1 VRRRGL
7 LLLWSLL
14 AAVPAR
20 AEEPSAPETTHV
32 LAGEVAV
39 GGGLT
44 WLGGDAS
51 TSGSLQVRSWDLR
64 LGVGGRQRGASLAP
78 LGAPPGDSA
87 TWLITAAL
95 SRGHTPAGLEVSG
108 LRLGMGARYGHQRWT
123 LGGDVELV
131 KLEVRR
137 VSTGGTLAATGLGV
151 RLLGALDLLRFGADR
166 AVLIYL
172 DGALDEL
179 DPWGAKDFLPALH
192 AGLSV
197 RW

>member
-1 VRRRGL
+1 VRRSGL
-7 LLLWSLL
+7 LLLWPLL

-20 AEEPSAPETTHV
+20 AEAPSAPEATHV
-32 LAGEVAV
+32 LAGEVDV

-51 TSGSLQVRSWDLR
+51 TSSSLQVRSWDLR
-64 LGVGGRQRGASLAP
+64 LGLGGRQRGAALAP
-78 LGAPPGDSA
+78 LGDPPGDSA

-95 SRGHTPAGLEVSG
+95 SRGHTPAGLDVNG
-108 LRLGMGARYGHQRWT
+108 LRLGVGARYLHQRWT

-131 KLEVRR
+131 KLEVGRI
-137 VSTGGTLAATGLGV
+137 STGGTLRATGLGV
-151 RLLGALDLLRFGADR
+151 RVLGALDLLRLGRDR
-166 AVLIYL
+166 AVLLYL
-172 DGALDEL
+172 DGTLDEL
-179 DPWGAKDFLPALH
+179 DPWGAKDFVPALH